1 MIFTSRTNQESGIKN
16 QEYKDAKSKETPLQ
30 DPHGQAAYARRAA
43 CGDHRPLPSVPRA
56 EGSAPRV
63 PALRLLSRAPGAARR
78 RGVGICGLVIGDWFV
93 IFDLRFVIYGLRFA
107 IQG

>member
-78 RGVGICGLVIGDWFV
+78 RGVAHLWIG
-93 IFDLRFVIYGLRFA
+93 DLRFAICDLRFA
-107 IQG
+107 IQGP